1 MKNILKFFFKIGYY
15 IKHFIKISWI
25 QLKIIKTPEY
35 HPNFGPDYKS
45 ALRVILRASKSAYPN
60 RFYTI
65 GSVLGALQAKNCGIN
80 NISLIEFGVANG
92 KGIKSL
98 LEVASLIKEEMKIS
112 VKVIGFDNRDGLPS
126 PIDYRDH
133 PEIWSK
139 EEFSMAE
146 NYEKLDNYI
155 NSSGGELIIGD
166 VTDTLPKFDLT
177 NEVLAF
183 ASIDVDY
190 YSSTKPIMNW
200 LHKINT
206 KNTLPASVLYFDDI
220 HSVWTYSKHC
230 GEELAIRDFN
240 QLSDERKIELKS
252 KKLKL
257 YAMHN
262 FSHPIRTGDEKPKVK
277 LTLFVDRLNSFFS

>member
-1 MKNILKFFFKIGYY
+1 MKNILKIFFIICY
-15 IKHFIKISWI
+15 FIKQYFKKLWI
-25 QLKIIKTPEY
+25 KVKIIKTPDN
-35 HPNFGPDYKS
+35 HPKFGPDYKS
-45 ALRVILRASKSAYPN
+45 ALRVILRASGSTYPN

-98 LEVASLIKEEMKIS
+98 LEVASLIKEEMKMS

-155 NSSGGELIIGD
+155 HSSGGKLIIGD
-166 VTDTLPKFDLT
+166 VADTLPKFNLD

-190 YSSTKPIMNW
+190 YSSTKPIMSW

-220 HSVWTYSKHC
+220 HNVWTYSKYC

-240 QLSDERKIELKS
+240 QHSDLRKIELKS
-252 KKLKL
+252 KELKL

-262 FSHPIRTGDEKPKVK
+262 FCHPIRTGNQKPKVK